1 MIPSG
6 SRSAGNPP
14 VVHSALPPCRGASR
28 RCATVP
34 PVDPLATQLGIL
46 TTLQL
51 MAGGWTKW
59 QIESAARRGA
69 LRRVR
74 PGWFA
79 RPQPDPAALAAVAA
93 GGCVSCFSALRL
105 HGAWVP
111 EGIGAHRRFAEHRG
125 RRGGARRCRPYGAQ
139 PPVRAAVDG
148 LEVAFRCALRCGS
161 DEQLVVVIDS
171 LLHRRLATREQLEG
185 WMRSAPMRL
194 RVLLERAD
202 ARAES
207 GTESMVRLRLRSLRI
222 ATRIQVRVMEGVRVD
237 LLIGDRLVI
246 ECDSREHHAD
256 AAAYERD
263 RRRDRRLVARGFLV
277 IRLSYRQIHDEWEEV
292 ERDLLAI
299 VRAGGHRL
307 PRRRRIPG

>member
-1 MIPSG
+1 MPS
-6 SRSAGNPP
+6 SACSTGNPP
-14 VVHSALPPCRGASR
+14 VVHSSR
-28 RCATVP
+28 PSRRAAGQRCATVP
-34 PVDPLATQLGIL
+34 RVDPLATQLGIL

-59 QIESAARRGA
+59 QIESAVRRGA

-79 RPQPDPAALAAVAA
+79 GSQPDAAALAAVAA

-111 EGIGAHRRFAEHRG
+111 EGKGVHRRFAEHRG
-125 RRGGARRCRPYGAQ
+125 RRGGPRRCRPYGAQ
-139 PPVRAAVDG
+139 PPVRSAVDG
-148 LEVAFRCALRCGS
+148 LELAFRCALRCGS
-161 DEQLVVVIDS
+161 DEEIVVVIDS
-171 LLHRRLATREQLEG
+171 LLHRRLATSEQLED
-185 WMRSAPMRL
+185 WMRSAPMRV
-194 RVLLERAD
+194 RGLLERAD
-202 ARAES
+202 ERAES

-237 LLIGDRLVI
+237 ALIGDRLVI

-263 RRRDRRLVARGFLV
+263 RRRDRRLAARGFLV
-277 IRLSYRQIHDEWEEV
+277 LRVSYRQIHDEWEEI
-292 ERDLLAI
+292 ERDILAI